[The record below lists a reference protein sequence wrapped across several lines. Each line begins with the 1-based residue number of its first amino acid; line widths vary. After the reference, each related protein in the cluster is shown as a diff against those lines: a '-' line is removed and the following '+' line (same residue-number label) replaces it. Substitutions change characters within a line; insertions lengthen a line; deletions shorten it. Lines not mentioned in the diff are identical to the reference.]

1 MTPFQSERL
10 TLRPI
15 TLDDAAFIVQLLN
28 SPGWLQFIGDKNV
41 RNEADAQRYINDG
54 PLAMYAASG
63 FGLWVMVRSEDGALL
78 GMSGLIKRAGLD
90 DVDLGY
96 ALLPEFEGQGYA
108 SEAAQAWL
116 AWGRDVKNLR
126 RVVAITDQNHTASG
140 RLLQRVGFAFE
151 RVIEIPN
158 IDHPLNFYSIA
169 L

>member
-28 SPGWLQFIGDKNV
+28 SPGWLQ
-41 RNEADAQRYINDG
+41 ADAQRYINDG

-78 GMSGLIKRAGLD
+78 GMSGLIKRVGLD

-108 SEAAQAWL
+108 SEAAKAWL